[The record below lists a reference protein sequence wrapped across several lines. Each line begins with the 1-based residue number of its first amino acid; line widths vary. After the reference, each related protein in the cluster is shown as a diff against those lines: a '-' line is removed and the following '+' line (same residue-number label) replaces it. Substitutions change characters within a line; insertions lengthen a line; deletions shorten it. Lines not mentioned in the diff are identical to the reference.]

1 MSFLYGYEKTVS
13 SQHQFN
19 MTTMKRTTLLLLT
32 ALLAMTCHAQN
43 HNVNQVVDIKTIP
56 ETAKRIASSFA
67 TAVYISTDSI
77 TDDPIYP
84 YIRSIWIADEQVET
98 ARLICTTNPKA
109 EAQWDKMSAIDANA
123 VEVPIDM
130 IAVADTA
137 ILFPGDA
144 SYIIVEGCP
153 DGRNVWTYIID
164 TETNTAKQFP
174 STSGL
179 APKNWK
185 RGEVVL
191 NSYGYYEEGGRY
203 SFKCA
208 YDCHGKFLRRVGG
221 IEPE

>member
-1 MSFLYGYEKTVS
+1 M
-13 SQHQFN
+13 
-19 MTTMKRTTLLLLT
+19 MTMKRTALMLWT
-32 ALLAMTCHAQN
+32 ALLAMTCRAQN
-43 HNVNQVVDIKTIP
+43 HYIDHIVDLKEIP
-56 ETAKRIASSFA
+56 ETAKRIASSVA
-67 TAVYISTDSI
+67 TAVYINTDSI
-77 TDDPIYP
+77 TDDPFNP
-84 YIRSIWIADEQVET
+84 YIRSIWMADEQVET

-109 EAQWDKMSAIDANA
+109 EAQWEKMTALKADA

-164 TETNTAKQFP
+164 TETHTAKQFP
-174 STSGL
+174 STAGL

-191 NSYGYYEEGGRY
+191 NFYGYYEEGGRY
-203 SFKCA
+203 SYKCA